1 MNWKGIEGFFFWFRQ
16 NFTFQNLSKQSF
28 QVTHGDMA
36 KPHVDTPLDPYSV
49 EGLVH
54 RHENRQ
60 LLLQR
65 LSLVRQQI
73 KNLERE
79 VPLILTTEKR
89 GLDLGWGVVQK
100 FGLRMKKDKGIN
112 HDQFGWKCGS
122 TDEKSIPLVGQKR
135 FLIWSKPSMACLIH
149 RAILETWCQVL
160 RHRWIVGQLPVLEV
174 WLYHWL

>member
-1 MNWKGIEGFFFWFRQ
+1 
-16 NFTFQNLSKQSF
+16 
-28 QVTHGDMA
+28 VTHGDMA

-79 VPLILTTEKR
+79 VPLILTMEKR
-89 GLDLGWGVVQK
+89 GLDLGLGVM
-100 FGLRMKKDKGIN
+100 FRNL
-112 HDQFGWKCGS
+112 
-122 TDEKSIPLVGQKR
+122 
-135 FLIWSKPSMACLIH
+135 A
-149 RAILETWCQVL
+149 
-160 RHRWIVGQLPVLEV
+160 
-174 WLYHWL
+174 

>member
-1 MNWKGIEGFFFWFRQ
+1 MNWNGIEGFFWVSRFHQ
-16 NFTFQNLSKQSF
+16 NLTFQNLSKQSF

-79 VPLILTTEKR
+79 VPLILTMEKR
-89 GLDLGWGVVQK
+89 GLDLGLGVVQK
-100 FGLRMKKDKGIN
+100 FGLRMEKIRGSIMINLVESVDQLMKNQFPWSDKKG
-112 HDQFGWKCGS
+112 F
-122 TDEKSIPLVGQKR
+122 
-135 FLIWSKPSMACLIH
+135 
-149 RAILETWCQVL
+149 
-160 RHRWIVGQLPVLEV
+160 
-174 WLYHWL
+174 